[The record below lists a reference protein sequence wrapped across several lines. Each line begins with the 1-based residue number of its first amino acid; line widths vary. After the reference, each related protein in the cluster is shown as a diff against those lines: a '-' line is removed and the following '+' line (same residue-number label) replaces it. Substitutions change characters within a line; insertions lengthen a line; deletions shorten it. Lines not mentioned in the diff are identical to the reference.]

1 VRSHL
6 NQRAVNSRIW
16 LGALACVLAVAGC
29 SSSVSGPGA
38 TATSAATSTTCLM
51 VPASTVPGAPF
62 ESEVGCSDGSGTG
75 YLSPPAGT
83 NCTADRVTGT
93 VSCSGPVAPDRT
105 TASVPPPAVLP
116 ADVQALRVKVPFS
129 ADQGT
134 LVLVD
139 GPAPEGMA
147 VGDAEGV
154 MKVVLTKMLPG
165 TNFEAGWP
173 RPDQLLSGLVTL
185 APGTGA
191 PPLDAVPA
199 WVMIYPGIPASC
211 APSLT
216 PMTYPPAPTW
226 ASGLHAIIV
235 TNPDP
240 STAIVYYGAGTS
252 NCSPPRSQPV
262 AVVGP
267 TSFE

>member
-1 VRSHL
+1 M
-6 NQRAVNSRIW
+6 NSRIW

-29 SSSVSGPGA
+29 SSSVPVPGA

-62 ESEVGCSDGSGTG
+62 ESEVGCTDGSGAG
-75 YLSPPAGT
+75 YVSPPPDSK
-83 NCTADRVTGT
+83 CTADNAGT
-93 VSCSGPVAPDRT
+93 VSCSGPMAPDRT
-105 TASVPPPAVLP
+105 TESVPPSTVLA
-116 ADVQALRVKVPFS
+116 ADAQALRVGVPFS
-129 ADQGT
+129 ADQGA
-134 LVLVD
+134 LILAN
-139 GPAPEGMA
+139 GPAPDAMA
-147 VGDAEGV
+147 VGDAESV
-154 MKVVLTKMLPG
+154 MKLVLARMLPG
-165 TNFEAGWP
+165 TSFDAGLP
-173 RPDQLLSGLVTL
+173 RPYQLLSGPVTL

-211 APSLT
+211 APTLT

-267 TSFE
+267 TSVG